1 MAIFIAASIHKKYI
15 RPAVWSRELNRINEK
30 SKNLTVRIRVLGYDL
45 VENMPEIRVRA
56 WLSICRLIVG
66 VNWL

>member
-30 SKNLTVRIRVLGYDL
+30 SKNLIVKVRVLGFDP
-45 VENMPEIRVRA
+45 VESMPEICVRA
-56 WLSICRLIVG
+56 
-66 VNWL
+66 